1 MHRPSPRYQPED
13 VVIPGLT
20 EHDIAAQLPP
30 DTTVISASGQMDN
43 HRKPIVSIN
52 GKDISE
58 HDERLGSA

>member
-1 MHRPSPRYQPED
+1 MRHPSPRYQSED
-13 VVIPGLT
+13 LSVPILS
-20 EHDIAAQLPP
+20 EHDLAAQLPP
-30 DTTVISASGQMDN
+30 DTTVISATGEMDN